1 MHVLTTYPLKNVF
14 SGKVCVCAAIIV
26 NVCAMIVKQTG
37 AKDKSENPLLNFG
50 KSEFLGVIHLVCTQI
65 FQKTN
70 IHYYIHYYTNILPPD
85 QGVKNVSSQ
94 YFACLLNERPIC
106 KNAIKII
113 LHLNLKTAGQQ
124 IH

>member
-1 MHVLTTYPLKNVF
+1 
-14 SGKVCVCAAIIV
+14 
-26 NVCAMIVKQTG
+26 MIVKQTE

-50 KSEFLGVIHLVCTQI
+50 KPEFLGVIHLVRTQI
-65 FQKTN
+65 FQKTS

>member
-1 MHVLTTYPLKNVF
+1 
-14 SGKVCVCAAIIV
+14 
-26 NVCAMIVKQTG
+26 MIVKQTG

-85 QGVKNVSSQ
+85 QGVKNVSLQ